1 MPLRLLL
8 TMSVGQIAKGLNILC
23 QAGAADGCLIRIVDF
38 KGLYIN
44 GYYFV
49 FV

>member
-8 TMSVGQIAKGLNILC
+8 TMPIGKIAKGLNILC
-23 QAGAADGCLIRIVDF
+23 QAAADGCLILIVDF
-38 KGLYIN
+38 KGLYSN